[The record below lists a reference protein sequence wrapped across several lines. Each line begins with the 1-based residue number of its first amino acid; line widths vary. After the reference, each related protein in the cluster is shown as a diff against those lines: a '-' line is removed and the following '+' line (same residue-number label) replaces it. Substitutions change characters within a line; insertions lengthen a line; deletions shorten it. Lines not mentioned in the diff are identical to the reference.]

1 MRSKI
6 ITALVL
12 LSLGIVLTACSMSE
26 RAAAPAE
33 PKPSPTAADSVRQP
47 FGRILIAYFSRA
59 DNTQVQNPT
68 AIDPDAV
75 TSASLLPPG
84 NTAVLASLIQQN
96 VGGDILSIKV
106 QEPYPEDYEQCLE
119 RAVNEST
126 HRIRPAL
133 STHISTMDEYDTIFI
148 GYPNWDYGAP
158 MAVIAFLED
167 YDVAGKRIIP
177 FCSHGTGGLSSS
189 VNQIRRAVPQAK
201 VDAPIGISRDAM
213 ADAPQQIN
221 AWLSSLSQ

>member
-1 MRSKI
+1 M
-6 ITALVL
+6 
-12 LSLGIVLTACSMSE
+12 
-26 RAAAPAE
+26 
-33 PKPSPTAADSVRQP
+33 
-47 FGRILIAYFSRA
+47 
-59 DNTQVQNPT
+59 
-68 AIDPDAV
+68 
-75 TSASLLPPG
+75 
-84 NTAVLASLIQQN
+84 LASLIQQN

-201 VDAPIGISRDAM
+201 VEAPIGISRDDM

-221 AWLSSLSQ
+221 AWISSLSQ